1 MIYKIRVILD
11 TKEDVFRDIE
21 VRDKQTL
28 FSLYKGIVSAFSLQ
42 GEELASFYLSDK
54 NWNQGK
60 EIPLEDM
67 GDVGGDETMA
77 DFQISEILPNVGDR
91 MIFVYDYMEM
101 WTFYVEVITIED
113 KKAVF
118 NYPLTVY
125 RFGAMPLKAPKRGN
139 ELLDV
144 EEDDVE
150 IIDDDDDDTESDIP
164 FDDLEIDTDLDNDM

>member
-1 MIYKIRVILD
+1 VIYKIRVILD

-21 VRDKQTL
+21 IRNKQTL

-42 GEELASFYLSDK
+42 GEELASFYESDK

-67 GDVGGDETMA
+67 GDTSNDETMA
-77 DFQISEILPNVGDR
+77 DFQISEVLPNIGDR
-91 MIFVYDYMEM
+91 MIFVYDYFEM
-101 WTFYVEVITIED
+101 WTFYVEVMEIED

-125 RFGAMPLKAPKRGN
+125 RFGAMPLKAPKRN
-139 ELLDV
+139 HELLDL
-144 EEDDVE
+144 EDE
-150 IIDDDDDDTESDIP
+150 IIGDDDEHDADTS
-164 FDDLEIDTDLDNDM
+164 FDDLEIDSDLEDF

>member
-42 GEELASFYLSDK
+42 GEELASFYESNKD
-54 NWNQGK
+54 WDQGR

-67 GDVGGDETMA
+67 GDTGNDETMA
-77 DFQISEILPNVGDR
+77 DFQISEILPKIGDR

-101 WTFYVEVITIED
+101 WTFYVEVIAIED

-118 NYPLTVY
+118 NYPLTTY
-125 RFGAMPLKAPKRGN
+125 RFGSMPLKAPKRSQ
-139 ELLDV
+139 DV
-144 EEDDVE
+144 IDLEEDE
-150 IIDDDDDDTESDIP
+150 IIDAEDDADSDTS
-164 FDDLEIDTDLDNDM
+164 FDDLEIDTDLDDF

>member
-42 GEELASFYLSDK
+42 GEELASFYESSKD
-54 NWNQGK
+54 WDQGR

-67 GDVGGDETMA
+67 GDTGNDETMA
-77 DFQISEILPNVGDR
+77 DFQISEILPKVGDR

-101 WTFYVEVITIED
+101 WTFYVEVIAIED

-118 NYPLTVY
+118 NYPLTAY
-125 RFGAMPLKAPKRGN
+125 RFGSMPLKAPKRN
-139 ELLDV
+139 QDVLDL
-144 EEDDVE
+144 EEDE
-150 IIDDDDDDTESDIP
+150 IIENEDDADSETS
-164 FDDLEIDTDLDNDM
+164 FDDLEIDTDLDDF

>member
-42 GEELASFYLSDK
+42 GEELASFYKSDQD
-54 NWNQGK
+54 WNQGK

-67 GDVGGDETMA
+67 GETGNDETMA
-77 DFQISEILPNVGDR
+77 DFQINEVLPNKGDR

-101 WTFYVEVITIED
+101 WTFYVEVMEIED

-125 RFGAMPLKAPKRGN
+125 RFGAMPLKAPKRDMKI
-139 ELLDV
+139 LDL
-144 EEDDVE
+144 EDDE
-150 IIDDDDDDTESDIP
+150 IMDDEEADDDTS
-164 FDDLEIDTDLDNDM
+164 FDDLEIEEESEEDF

>member
-42 GEELASFYLSDK
+42 GEELASFYQSDK
-54 NWNQGK
+54 DWNQGR

-67 GDVGGDETMA
+67 RETDSDETMA
-77 DFQISEILPNVGDR
+77 DFQIHEILPEIGDR

-101 WTFYVEVITIED
+101 WTFYVEVMAIED

-125 RFGAMPLKAPKRGN
+125 RFGSMPLKAPKRN
-139 ELLDV
+139 MELLDL
-144 EEDDVE
+144 EEDDIMVGDE
-150 IIDDDDDDTESDIP
+150 DDDEGA
-164 FDDLEIDTDLDNDM
+164 FDDLELEEDMDDF